1 MIFGF
6 LPQNLKTKA
15 VAVAFSM
22 AWRGAEAG
30 SRGDTEQARGLLAGF
45 RQELYR
51 CFTARADALFELA
64 DAVLCAGGPVR
75 VLAELSLAPGHQRG
89 HGALYD
95 ALNCGEVQI
104 ARLRRAL
111 AGLPLP
117 AWPDGRIRLGVD
129 VSPWLRPEAATS
141 AGRLF
146 CHVYGRG
153 KGSAQMI
160 PGWPYSV
167 IAALEPGR
175 TSWTAVLDAVR
186 LGPDDDETEVTAAQ
200 VRGVVI
206 RLAEAGHWRDGD
218 PAILVVFDAG
228 YDVTRLAWLLADLP
242 VELLGRLRG
251 DRVMQLP
258 APARQPGTMG
268 RPRKHGGEL
277 ALDDPATWPDPQV
290 TTNTA
295 TSRYGMAAACAWDRV
310 HPRLTHRAA
319 WLDHDGPLPVIE
331 GTLIRLQVDHLP
343 GDRDPRPVW
352 LWFSRTGGA
361 PEEVD
366 RCWQAFLRRFDLEH
380 MFRFFKQVLGWTAPK
395 IRNPAA
401 ADRWTW
407 LIIACHAQLRLA
419 RPLAADIRL
428 PWQRP
433 CPPGRLTPARVRR
446 DFRNI
451 RETAGCPAGAPK
463 PGKPGP
469 GRPPGSANSRPAPRY
484 DVGKTFIRERALQA
498 KREHAG

>member
-1 MIFGF
+1 M
-6 LPQNLKTKA
+6 
-15 VAVAFSM
+15 AFSM
-22 AWRGAEAG
+22 ARGEAG
-30 SRGDTEQARGLLAGF
+30 VETGAGTGRALGLLAALRG
-45 RQELYR
+45 EWYR
-51 CFTARADALFELA
+51 CLTARADALFELA
-64 DAVLCAGGPVR
+64 DAVLCAGAPVR

-146 CHVYGRG
+146 CPVYGRG

-167 IAALEPGR
+167 VAALEPGR
-175 TSWTAVLDAVR
+175 ASWTAVLDAVR
-186 LGPDDDETEVTAAQ
+186 LRPDDDQTEVTAAQ
-200 VRGVVI
+200 VRDVVT
-206 RLAEAGHWRDGD
+206 RLIEAGHWRDGD

-242 VELLGRLRG
+242 VSVLGRLRS

-258 APARQPGTMG
+258 APPRRPGTTG

-277 ALDDPATWPDPQV
+277 ALSDPATWPGPQV
-290 TTNTA
+290 A
-295 TSRYGMAAACAWDRV
+295 TSTMTSRSGMATAAARDRV

-319 WLDHDGPLPVIE
+319 WLDHDGDLPVIE

-343 GDRDPRPVW
+343 GDRDPKPVW
-352 LWFSRTGGA
+352 LWFSRTSA
-361 PEEVD
+361 TPAEVD
-366 RCWQAFLRRFDLEH
+366 RCWQAFLRRFDLETS
-380 MFRFFKQVLGWTAPK
+380 KPQCCQ
-395 IRNPAA
+395 AA
-401 ADRWTW
+401 AGRHCRWF
-407 LIIACHAQLRLA
+407 
-419 RPLAADIRL
+419 L
-428 PWQRP
+428 P
-433 CPPGRLTPARVRR
+433 VR
-446 DFRNI
+446 
-451 RETAGCPAGAPK
+451 C
-463 PGKPGP
+463 
-469 GRPPGSANSRPAPRY
+469 S
-484 DVGKTFIRERALQA
+484 
-498 KREHAG
+498 

>member
-1 MIFGF
+1 M
-6 LPQNLKTKA
+6 
-15 VAVAFSM
+15 AFSM

-30 SRGDTEQARGLLAGF
+30 SRDDTGQARGLLAGF
-45 RQELYR
+45 RRELYR
-51 CFTARADALFELA
+51 CLAARADALFELA
-64 DAVLCAGGPVR
+64 DAVLCASGPVR

-104 ARLRRAL
+104 ARLRRVL

-129 VSPWLRPEAATS
+129 VSPWLRPGAATS
-141 AGRLF
+141 PGRLF

-175 TSWTAVLDAVR
+175 ASWTAVLDAVR
-186 LGPDDDETEVTAAQ
+186 LRPDDDETEVTAAQ
-200 VRGVVI
+200 VRDVVI
-206 RLAEAGHWRDGD
+206 RLIEAGHWRRGD

-242 VELLGRLRG
+242 VDLLGRLRS

-258 APARQPGTMG
+258 VPPRQPGTMG

-277 ALDDPATWPDPQV
+277 ALADPATWPDPQL
-290 TTNTA
+290 TTSTA
-295 TSRYGMAAACAWDRV
+295 TSRYGMATAAAWDRV

-319 WLDHDGPLPVIE
+319 WLDHDGDLPVLE

-352 LWFSRTGGA
+352 LWSSRTGAA
-361 PEEVD
+361 PDEVD
-366 RCWQAFLRRFDLEH
+366 LLW
-380 MFRFFKQVLGWTAPK
+380 
-395 IRNPAA
+395 
-401 ADRWTW
+401 
-407 LIIACHAQLRLA
+407 
-419 RPLAADIRL
+419 
-428 PWQRP
+428 
-433 CPPGRLTPARVRR
+433 
-446 DFRNI
+446 
-451 RETAGCPAGAPK
+451 
-463 PGKPGP
+463 
-469 GRPPGSANSRPAPRY
+469 
-484 DVGKTFIRERALQA
+484 
-498 KREHAG
+498 